1 MSRLISALVFISLA
15 QGCSPEMLPFS
26 SGQLEGTV
34 VPAPSDWR
42 PVASQEVVQLESQPA
57 DPYSVNLWVL
67 GEESHL
73 YVFAGGTKANWIEH
87 IEVDPNVRMKVG
99 DSIYELKADRVL
111 DADEFEHFAQGWEA
125 KYGRRPWNEDVND
138 TYLMRLTA
146 R

>member
-1 MSRLISALVFISLA
+1 MLRFISALIFAALL
-15 QGCSPEMLPFS
+15 QGCSQEMLPFS

-34 VPAPSDWR
+34 VPGPEDWR
-42 PVASQEVVQLESQPA
+42 PVAAREVVQLESQPSE
-57 DPYSVNLWVL
+57 PYSVNIWVL

-87 IEVDPNVRMKVG
+87 IEVDPNVRMKIG
-99 DSIYELKADRVL
+99 ESIYELKAERVL
-111 DADEFEHFAQGWEA
+111 DPDEFERFAQGWES